1 MPELLV
7 ISCKFKK
14 RTTIT
19 PIFENYGII
28 IQDTQI
34 KEGYVITQA
43 EMICMKIW
51 ILLLLNENSKFYKDL
66 NDLHL
71 EPSGYKSHPMHL

>member
-43 EMICMKIW
+43 EMICMKI
-51 ILLLLNENSKFYKDL
+51 
-66 NDLHL
+66 
-71 EPSGYKSHPMHL
+71 